1 MIKKGICVM
10 CAALLLLTA
19 CTAKEEAG
27 QPNSSAQEA
36 QQSSSQQSSEVSA
49 ESEEESIEESLE
61 ESEESSE
68 ALEQPDQEIEQRLAG
83 MSLEEKIG
91 QMFFARFTG
100 ADTAAYYAE
109 EYQLGGYVLFA
120 VDFEGYTKEQ
130 VISHIDGCQAVSN
143 TPMLMGVD
151 EEGGRVVRVSQYFRE
166 EPFASP
172 RDVYAAGGWDAI
184 ISTTE
189 EKCALLKEL
198 HLNVNLAPVCDL
210 AGDPEDF
217 MYTRSFSGDPE
228 LAADFVGRTVSIMKE
243 QGVGASLKHFPGY
256 GDNVDTHTGI
266 AVDSREA
273 SAFYERDFKPFLEG
287 IQKGAGS
294 VMVSHNIV
302 NCFDSEYPAS
312 LSPKVHQILREE
324 LGYEG
329 VIITDDLAM
338 GAILDYCG
346 EVDAAVLAVEAGND
360 LLISTEFES
369 QYAAVLSAVQS
380 GRITEER
387 IDESVRR
394 ILLFKKQIGIL

>member
-1 MIKKGICVM
+1 M
-10 CAALLLLTA
+10 
-19 CTAKEEAG
+19 
-27 QPNSSAQEA
+27 
-36 QQSSSQQSSEVSA
+36 
-49 ESEEESIEESLE
+49 EESLQ
-61 ESEESSE
+61 ESSE
-68 ALEQPDQEIEQRLAG
+68 TEPSEFSDPEIDQRLAA

-91 QMFFARFTG
+91 QMFFARFPD
-100 ADTAAYYAE
+100 ADSAAYYAE

-130 VISHIDGCQAVSN
+130 VISHIDACQAVSK

-172 RDVYAAGGWDAI
+172 REIYAVEGWNGI
-184 ISTTE
+184 VSSTE

-210 AGDPEDF
+210 ADDPEDF
-217 MYTRSFSGDPE
+217 MYARSFGGNPE
-228 LAADFVGRTVSIMKE
+228 LVADFVGRTVSIMKE

-266 AVDSREA
+266 AVDDREA
-273 SAFYERDFKPFLEG
+273 TVFYDQDFLPFQKG
-287 IQKGAGS
+287 IEMGAGS
-294 VMVSHNIV
+294 VLVSHNIV
-302 NCFDSEYPAS
+302 NCFDHEYPAS
-312 LSPKVHQILREE
+312 LSQKVHQVLREE
-324 LGYEG
+324 LAFEG
-329 VIITDDLAM
+329 VIMTDDLAM

-369 QYAAVLSAVQS
+369 QYAAILSAVQT

-394 ILLFKKQIGIL
+394 ILRFKKEIGIL